1 MTTFI
6 YHYLIFKILVKGE
19 KHLKKDLIVKEGNQV
34 QELLSTLRWA
44 CDSQKKTYK

>member
-19 KHLKKDLIVKEGNQV
+19 KHLNKDLIE
-34 QELLSTLRWA
+34 R
-44 CDSQKKTYK
+44 KKIRSKNFFQP